1 MKRQPKRSKQ
11 RKQQLQLWTLPKAQ
25 AACAYIRSVIASLR
39 EHLIDTQ
46 TWKRQLQR
54 LNERPGRPDRAT
66 LISQHETEHQLH
78 LAEER
83 LEQTCDELDAINIYV
98 LDPLHGLA
106 LLPFVHDDQLAWY
119 IFDLF
124 DPKTLRFWRYQED
137 PQETRRP
144 IASLPHGL
152 GEPSRKG

>member
-1 MKRQPKRSKQ
+1 
-11 RKQQLQLWTLPKAQ
+11 
-25 AACAYIRSVIASLR
+25 
-39 EHLIDTQ
+39 
-46 TWKRQLQR
+46 
-54 LNERPGRPDRAT
+54 
-66 LISQHETEHQLH
+66 LH